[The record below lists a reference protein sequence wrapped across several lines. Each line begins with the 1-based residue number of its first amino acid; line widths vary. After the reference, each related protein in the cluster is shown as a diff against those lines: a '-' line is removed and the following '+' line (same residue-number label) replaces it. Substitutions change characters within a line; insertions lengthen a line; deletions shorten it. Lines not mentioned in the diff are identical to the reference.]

1 MFRAIS
7 LQNCEFTLD
16 LSPQTVRMPI
26 KVEGDGFQLGR
37 SGAGE
42 VLGEIINSKR
52 IKTMK
57 RSVIIAAAIFAIV
70 SSTGAFA
77 KAITDTIRSVDRKGD
92 SITLMNGRVFKL
104 PEKIEVERFKAGEK
118 VRVNYSTTKAGRT
131 TVSSIHP
138 VM

>member
-1 MFRAIS
+1 MERR
-7 LQNCEFTLD
+7 LC
-16 LSPQTVRMPI
+16 
-26 KVEGDGFQLGR
+26 R

-42 VLGEIINSKR
+42 VLGETVNSNR
-52 IKTMK
+52 IKKMK
-57 RSVIIAAAIFAIV
+57 RSVIIAAAIFAV
-70 SSTGAFA
+70 ASSTGALA
-77 KAITDTIRSVDRKGD
+77 KGITDTIKSVDKKGN

-131 TVSSIHP
+131 TVSSIRP